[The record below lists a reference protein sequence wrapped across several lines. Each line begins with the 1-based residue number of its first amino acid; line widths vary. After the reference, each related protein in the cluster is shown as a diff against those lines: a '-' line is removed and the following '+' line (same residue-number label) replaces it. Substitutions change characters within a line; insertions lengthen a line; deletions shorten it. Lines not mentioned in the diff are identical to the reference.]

1 MQKCR
6 THFQDQMVI
15 TSHKFEAT
23 ARSDPKG
30 KGKRSGKKEDQT
42 VGLTNLVLIV
52 NNWQFVR
59 DVQNDA
65 KCRGCTISDFQ
76 VQLKLSS
83 TAFRNSANPD
93 CQFPYD
99 KHAANF
105 PYDSFV
111 YLMTSPVVRNYVRE
125 VKKMYLEIEGPL
137 DDKEDEEE
145 DENNDDNDDDV
156 TVVRTNKR
164 RKAVQFNDEEEVGGE
179 EEEGVQQAA
188 TSVHVVRGGGGK
200 KYKK

>member
-15 TSHKFEAT
+15 TSHKFEAA

-30 KGKRSGKKEDQT
+30 KGKRSGKKEEQT

-65 KCRGCTISDFQ
+65 KCRGCTTADFQ

-137 DDKEDEEE
+137 DDNEDEEE
-145 DENNDDNDDDV
+145 SNDDNDDDDV

-164 RKAVQFNDEEEVGGE
+164 RKAVRLNDEEGGE
-179 EEEGVQQAA
+179 EEEGFEEAA
-188 TSVHVVRGGGGK
+188 TSVHVVRGGVGK
-200 KYKK
+200 RSKK